1 MRNFTMS
8 CRLMVWIMTLMPM
21 LSAALFPRSAAAQ
34 FEELAAKVP
43 STANAI
49 VLLDAQQIMT
59 SPLAQQEGWKDR
71 YEQAFASGL
80 VTISP
85 DTRHMLLAAQFD
97 YQTMQPLW
105 EVAIAD
111 FAEEHSIAEIVRAT
125 QGVQDQFGELPAV
138 SLSDDSYCVQLAPMR
153 LGVMSPANR
162 QAVARWLRE
171 VGSRNEPGL
180 SAYLNGTLTASKTS
194 QVVVAFDLQDA
205 VPPELIKQKLAA
217 SATLKGKKID
227 LDAASKALSGIRG
240 LVLEVAVTEGSFGR
254 LMVHFNDDASIL
266 APFAKPMILEVL
278 GNLGAMID
286 DIAEWKVTTEPTK
299 FTLNGTLSEGGRKR
313 VLSLIDHPVAAL
325 VATNKGRS
333 MSDSS
338 RPESSKAAYAT
349 QTYFKSIT
357 KIRDDLREK
366 AKNVKTFG
374 QHALWLDNWARRIDR
389 LPILNVDPEMLAY
402 GRYTTQRMRDASAAL
417 KGIGISTAAR
427 SAQVYNQYSA
437 SGGAYGG
444 YGYGGGYSYNVQYN
458 NVGGQRR
465 AIGAQ
470 ERAAGATTAQQI
482 SAEMDNETAKIRQVM
497 TQKYQIEF

>member
-1 MRNFTMS
+1 MS
-8 CRLMVWIMTLMPM
+8 CRLIVWIMTLLPM

-34 FEELAAKVP
+34 FEQLAAKLP
-43 STANAI
+43 ASANAI
-49 VLLDAQQIMT
+49 VLLDAQRVMA
-59 SPLAQQEGWKDR
+59 SPIAEKEGWKER

-85 DTRHMLLAAQFD
+85 DTRHMLLGAQLD

-111 FAEEHSIAEIVRAT
+111 FSEEHSISEIARAT
-125 QGVQDQFGELPAV
+125 QGTLDQFGELPAV
-138 SLSDDSYCVQLAPMR
+138 SLSDDSYCVQLAPTR

-217 SATLKGKKID
+217 SATLAGKNID
-227 LDAASKALSGIRG
+227 LDAATKALSGIRG

-254 LMVHFNDDASIL
+254 LMVHFNDDASVL

-286 DIAEWKVTTEPTK
+286 DIAQWKVTTEPTK
-299 FTLNGTLSEGGRKR
+299 FTLNGNLSEDGRKR

-325 VATNKGRS
+325 IATNKARS
-333 MSDSS
+333 AGSGSD

-417 KGIGISTAAR
+417 KGIGISSAAR
-427 SAQVYNQYSA
+427 SAQVYNQYSV

-444 YGYGGGYSYNVQYN
+444 YGYGGYGYNVQYN